1 MRLTGGFDGPMNLSL
16 NPTVQKFIEDKVQ
29 AGQYATPEDVI
40 HAAISRLQ
48 DEEELGED
56 ELDEEELAAIEEGLA
71 QADRGEGR
79 PWEEVREE
87 LRAKYLSK

>member
-1 MRLTGGFDGPMNLSL
+1 MNLSL

-56 ELDEEELAAIEEGLA
+56 ELD
-71 QADRGEGR
+71 
-79 PWEEVREE
+79 
-87 LRAKYLSK
+87 